1 MSDGRPW
8 YREPETFIAVAA
20 LVVSI
25 SAVAVGLYEAAL
37 QRRHDRAE
45 VWPHVEI
52 TTFTSLNGATLS
64 VENTGIGPALI
75 KSVVVTVD
83 GKRTRDWNEVLTA
96 LLGHTP
102 PQPFSNSTIAE
113 SALRP
118 GNKVTLV
125 GLPNGD
131 MPPGFWSAIGRVG
144 LAICYGS
151 VFDEFWQL
159 SDSAI
164 GHRTR
169 WTRVDHCPTQGD
181 SDDF

>member
-1 MSDGRPW
+1 MADARPW

-52 TTFTSLNGATLS
+52 TTYTSPEGAKLS
-64 VENTGIGPALI
+64 VENSGIGPALI

-83 GKRTRDWNEVLTA
+83 GKRNHNWNEVLTA
-96 LLGHTP
+96 LLGHTA
-102 PQPFSNSTIAE
+102 PQPLSNSTIAE

-118 GNKVTLV
+118 GDKVTLV
-125 GLPNGD
+125 GVPNGD
-131 MPPGFWSAIGRVG
+131 MPPAFWHAIGRVG
-144 LAICYGS
+144 LVVCYGS
-151 VFDEFWQL
+151 VFDEYWQL
-159 SDSAI
+159 TDSAI
-164 GHRTR
+164 GRRTR
-169 WTRVDHCPTQGD
+169 WERVDHCPTQADGEE
-181 SDDF
+181 F